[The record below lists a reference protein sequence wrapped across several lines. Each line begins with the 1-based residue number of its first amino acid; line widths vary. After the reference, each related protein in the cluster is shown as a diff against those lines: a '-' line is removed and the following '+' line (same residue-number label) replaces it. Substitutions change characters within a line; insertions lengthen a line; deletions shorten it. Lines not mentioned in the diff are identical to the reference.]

1 MANHSSQLFQTFIKY
16 TEILI
21 VDRNVSSVNR
31 LIKILVDLGAK
42 RASITSCSTVDEA
55 LKVSREKRL
64 GIVISEYEVGGGSGF
79 DLLRRIRNESKVKE
93 ISLIL
98 LTSNH
103 SQMAVATGAEE
114 DIDSYILKPYTV
126 QTIMDILTNTISE
139 KLEPSPYVQLIEK
152 AKAEILTQNYE
163 AAVKFLKEA
172 KGLHAKPS
180 LALFYL
186 GQVELLL
193 NKNDEAQNKLTE
205 GLVYNEIHFKCL
217 WSLYLLL
224 EDAGKSS
231 EAYVILKKIVRT
243 FPADEGRLMRAIR
256 LAVSTQNTDDIP
268 DFYTI
273 FTALDQ
279 RTDTLIRHISAGL
292 YISGKVYLKNGNRET
307 GVRCFENITIAGAH
321 FTHILGASVSLLV
334 SHDMAPEAETLL
346 RKFPVE
352 AKGKE
357 DYLVA
362 DYILSSRLLDTGAL
376 VKAGLNLYNNQI
388 RNQRCLEIL
397 LEAMALMGC
406 KDSQMAPI
414 QKDLNK
420 MLSAV

>member
-1 MANHSSQLFQTFIKY
+1 MANHSSQLFQTFIKH

-31 LIKILVDLGAK
+31 LVKILVDLGAK
-42 RASITSCSTVDEA
+42 RGSITNCATFDEA
-55 LKVSREKRL
+55 LQVSREKRL

-79 DLLRRIRNESKVKE
+79 DLLRRIRSQSKVRE

-103 SQMAVATGAEE
+103 SQMAVATSAEE
-114 DIDSYILKPYTV
+114 DIDSYILKPF
-126 QTIMDILTNTISE
+126 TIQSIKDILTNTISE

-152 AKAEILTQNYE
+152 AKAEILTQNYD

-193 NKNDEAQNKLTE
+193 NKNDEAQSKLTE

-224 EDAGKSS
+224 ESGGKHS
-231 EAYVILKKIVRT
+231 EAYLILKKIVHT

-256 LAVSTQNTDDIP
+256 LAISTENTEDIS

-273 FTALDQ
+273 FTSLDK
-279 RTDTLIRHISAGL
+279 RTDTLVRHISAGL
-292 YISGKVYLKNGNRET
+292 YISGKVHLKNGNRDS

-346 RKFPVE
+346 RRFPVE
-352 AKGKE
+352 AKDKS

-362 DYILSSRLLDTGAL
+362 DYILSSKLLDTGAL

-388 RNQRCLEIL
+388 RDQRCMEIL
-397 LEAMALMGC
+397 LAAMEHMGC
-406 KDSQMAPI
+406 KESQMAPI
-414 QKDLNK
+414 RNDLR
-420 MLSAV
+420 SA